1 MWSAMGFSV
10 FKKTQLAFVSV
21 VIQNVVRSPSFHRS
35 GISST
40 FATKLN
46 ENTEEE
52 EVFFTKLKQAAGSS
66 MLTNH

>member
-1 MWSAMGFSV
+1 MGFYV
-10 FKKTQLAFVSV
+10 FRKTQLAFVSV
-21 VIQNVVRSPSFHRS
+21 VIQNVIRSPSFHRS

-40 FATKLN
+40 FEINLN

-52 EVFFTKLKQAAGSS
+52 EVFTKLKQAAGSS